1 MTKSLFRK
9 LIIFQALLSA
19 IVGLKMTFYP
29 YNFAPQ
35 ELSKAMI
42 LFDQMQPLPDNVT
55 FVFLIVMLV
64 LTFLSIIKLYQ
75 FKKIGRI
82 LYLLVMGGSLILAFS
97 SKYYVFDYV
106 EMFFDYVVTLNSGF
120 ILAIAYYSNLKKEFR

>member
-1 MTKSLFRK
+1 
-9 LIIFQALLSA
+9 
-19 IVGLKMTFYP
+19 MTFYP

-35 ELSKAMI
+35 ELTKAMI